1 MRPDFVDGQGWA
13 WKGTVRAGGEFM
25 MGWHP
30 LTWLWLALLDWSDVS
45 NDGDG
50 DSNPA

>member
-1 MRPDFVDGQGWA
+1 
-13 WKGTVRAGGEFM
+13 M

-45 NDGDG
+45 NDDNDDDGDG
-50 DSNPA
+50 NPA